1 MDDRKNTIAMM
12 VLAAGIVALGGS
24 IATGEFF
31 HAERPEKM
39 GYVVEGVEVEGEGGG
54 EAAKP
59 IEFYLASAD
68 RRAAPMASAR
78 TCGAPSASRTAM
90 SQASPI
96 RTR

>member
-54 EAAKP
+54 EA
-59 IEFYLASAD
+59 
-68 RRAAPMASAR
+68 R